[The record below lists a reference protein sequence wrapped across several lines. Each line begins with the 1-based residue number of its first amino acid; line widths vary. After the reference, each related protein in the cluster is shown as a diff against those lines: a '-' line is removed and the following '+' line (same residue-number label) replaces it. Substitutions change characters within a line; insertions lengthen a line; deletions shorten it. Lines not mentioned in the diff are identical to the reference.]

1 MANRE
6 NEEKTEIKKIEYSE
20 NKKRFLDEIKNM
32 FHNYLRTIIW

>member
-6 NEEKTEIKKIEYSE
+6 NEEKTEIKKFEYSE
-20 NKKRFLDEIKNM
+20 NKKRFLDGIKNM